1 MAWAGP
7 GVAVDSGTEDTPI
20 VINSSSGEEEEEEEE
35 EEREFRMHLSEVSG
49 KCVFTTVEPLSNPD
63 TNGAEKGVLF
73 REVSSV
79 QE

>member
-49 KCVFTTVEPLSNPD
+49 KCVYGTSLIWTPMGQKKVSLL
-63 TNGAEKGVLF
+63 VLVRCPHF
-73 REVSSV
+73 RG
-79 QE
+79 